1 MRWNVTACGTGV
13 ACVCTGPRCNQQGN
27 PPIDSILSFYAP
39 GRGKNDDAALVRA
52 QLRSGLPRRVGPK
65 SRPTRHFRPL
75 HSSPPARPRARFYF
89 LFGRRNLFSRV
100 KPPQVDGVAGPSRR
114 QTGKPEITSRTEAG
128 PLDGFAIQKLTSSI
142 RVLVNASFQERCLLD
157 KMSDLGN
164 DLGDAGD

>member
-1 MRWNVTACGTGV
+1 MRCNVTVCGTGV
-13 ACVCTGPRCNQQGN
+13 ACVCTAPRCNQQDN

-65 SRPTRHFRPL
+65 SRPIRHFRPL
-75 HSSPPARPRARFYF
+75 HPSPPARRWARFYF
-89 LFGRRNLFSRV
+89 LFGRRNLFSTISIRV

-142 RVLVNASFQERCLLD
+142 RVLVNASFSGTVLV
-157 KMSDLGN
+157 G
-164 DLGDAGD
+164 